1 MPILIICSN
10 AACGELL
17 DVPDQAVG
25 KKVRCPRCGTVNLAA
40 QDLPPTPSSPAAPE
54 RATFAPPPAPASV
67 PEPLKLVEAPPND
80 PAPRGRKPGPSRN
93 PKGPPKIMPPTK
105 TWSI

>member
-54 RATFAPPPAPASV
+54 RATFHRLPPRRAF
-67 PEPLKLVEAPPND
+67 
-80 PAPRGRKPGPSRN
+80 PSH
-93 PKGPPKIMPPTK
+93 
-105 TWSI
+105 